1 MSSTIGLLIALVIS
15 AIAILAVA
23 WPLLKKGPTP
33 VMIEDDRLMELLH
46 RKDQVLASIKELEFD
61 YHVGKLSEEDYQQYD
76 QRLRRQAIGLI
87 QQIEKVAPES
97 AGLDASLESKI
108 QRQRKV
114 LDGTAKAVQP
124 GTDAVIEAEIARRR
138 QTVHLA
144 APAATQSNGGG
155 TRFCTNC
162 GNSIAPHHKFCANCG
177 TPAEQGESSPAI
189 ETA

>member
-15 AIAILAVA
+15 AIAIFAVA
-23 WPLLKKGPTP
+23 WPLLRKGPTP
-33 VMIEDDRLMELLH
+33 VMVEDDRLMELIH

-61 YHVGKLSEEDYQQYD
+61 FRVGKLSEEDYQQYD

-97 AGLDASLESKI
+97 AGLDASLEGKI

-114 LDGTAKAVQP
+114 LDGAAKAMPP
-124 GTDAVIEAEIARRR
+124 GSDSAIEAEIARRR
-138 QTVHLA
+138 QTAQPA
-144 APAATQSNGGG
+144 APVATQPNGSAV
-155 TRFCTNC
+155 RFCTNC
-162 GNSIAPHHKFCANCG
+162 GSQIAAHHKFCANCG
-177 TPAEQGESSPAI
+177 TPVAQDEASAAV